1 MLAATITGFSIGL
14 FIHVLAVVLTFGPTF
29 GYAFFVGVAEES
41 SPRSVPTVLRGI
53 LAIDRYLVSP
63 GLVVVLLAGIYM
75 LIDAEISASE
85 SFVTVGFIAIIA
97 LFGMAHGFFRP
108 QTRQALELAERDL
121 GQGDTL
127 SPEYEAISKKLE
139 TGGKIAGLI
148 VVIAIF
154 FMVVQP

>member
-1 MLAATITGFSIGL
+1 MTATITGFSIGL
-14 FIHVLAVVLTFGPTF
+14 FIHVLAVVLAFGPTY
-29 GYAFFVGVAEES
+29 GYAFFIADAEQN

-53 LAIDRYLVSP
+53 LTIDRYLVSP
-63 GLVVVLLAGIYM
+63 GLIVILLAGIYM
-75 LIDAEISASE
+75 LIDAEISAGE

-108 QTRQALELAERDL
+108 QTKQALELAERDL
-121 GQGDTL
+121 AKGDAL
-127 SPEYEAISKKLE
+127 SPEYQAISKKLE

-148 VVIAIF
+148 VIVAIF